1 MEFIQKFRDSGDFK
15 FVTGLKWNCHLDSE
29 TTERK
34 NGWLTEAMIFKREAK
49 NKKSTCAIIA
59 SAKATGQVFFDDHR
73 KEMRYWYEGT
83 DEEALMQEVGTDEP
97 QETLMGDDTD
107 NGGTE
112 LNVQQV
118 HAAWESA
125 VAQAA
130 METYEAG
137 CLKASEVVENVES
150 YDVGFLNT
158 LPFQEF
164 LEPLRR
170 DLSLQLES
178 IDA

>member
-1 MEFIQKFRDSGDFK
+1 MAMLEGHAKKYALQSKGIQTNMSTGDR
-15 FVTGLKWNCHLDSE
+15 LLD
-29 TTERK
+29 
-34 NGWLTEAMIFKREAK
+34 AMA
-49 NKKSTCAIIA
+49 
-59 SAKATGQVFFDDHR
+59 
-73 KEMRYWYEGT
+73 
-83 DEEALMQEVGTDEP
+83 MQEGTDEP
-97 QETLMGDDTD
+97 QEALMGDDTD

-137 CLKASEVVENVES
+137 CLKASDFLWKPMEVVENVES
-150 YDVGFLNT
+150 YDVGCLNT

>member
-1 MEFIQKFRDSGDFK
+1 MSTGDR
-15 FVTGLKWNCHLDSE
+15 LLD
-29 TTERK
+29 
-34 NGWLTEAMIFKREAK
+34 AMA
-49 NKKSTCAIIA
+49 
-59 SAKATGQVFFDDHR
+59 
-73 KEMRYWYEGT
+73 
-83 DEEALMQEVGTDEP
+83 MQEGTDEP
-97 QETLMGDDTD
+97 QEALMGDDTD

-137 CLKASEVVENVES
+137 CLKASDFLWKPMEVVENVES

-164 LEPLRR
+164 LEPHA
-170 DLSLQLES
+170 QGP
-178 IDA
+178 